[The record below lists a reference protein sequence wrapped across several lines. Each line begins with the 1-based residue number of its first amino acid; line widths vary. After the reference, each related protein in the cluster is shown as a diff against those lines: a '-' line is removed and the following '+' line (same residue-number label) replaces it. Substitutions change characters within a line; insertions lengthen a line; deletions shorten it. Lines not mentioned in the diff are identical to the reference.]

1 MRKVL
6 EEICEHEIY
15 ITRRKINRRDFVISL
30 ISISGSILFII
41 SLIFFF
47 LFLPDH
53 WITSL
58 FMGLSVFV
66 VLFFL
71 ISILGLKEVI
81 EENEVL
87 GILKDYEI
95 SFKVIE
101 KKELIEYTFEI
112 GKVRDI
118 KVINNKTLVIFITN
132 GTSYTLVNIHKA
144 VNIVKVF
151 KLIKQNA

>member
-1 MRKVL
+1 MYFYNKNPTKVYKKIVYEIYVYFIKIKLEGISMRKVL

-101 KKELIEYTFEI
+101 KKELIEYIAPFHL
-112 GKVRDI
+112 K
-118 KVINNKTLVIFITN
+118 
-132 GTSYTLVNIHKA
+132 
-144 VNIVKVF
+144 
-151 KLIKQNA
+151 